1 MKTLLFM
8 LSRLILIIFF
18 VFSNITFS
26 QVDSTW
32 FSKRNKIIIPFEF
45 SNNLIILKV
54 KINGTELK
62 LLLDTG
68 AEKNVLFSFE
78 EEEKIV
84 INNAKK
90 IKITGV
96 GNGEPME
103 ATVSSKNQLKIKK
116 YIDNN
121 FSVYILNEEI
131 VDVINKLGIEIN
143 GILGY
148 SFFKERLIE
157 INYEKKKIIIHKD
170 RTILNSNKIK
180 KFTTESIEVKDDKP
194 YIKINSASRHNKRE
208 LKLLLDTGL
217 SDGLWLF
224 NKNDIFDKNQKFI
237 SDVLG
242 VGLSGEI
249 YGKRSRIDKLNLS
262 KFDFNDVLVAYPDSL
277 SFKNIKI
284 LEDRD
289 GSLGGEIIK
298 RFNLFLDYKNH
309 NIYIKP
315 NKNINDP
322 FNYNMSGIDVQHD
335 GIEVIKEKI
344 TLYNGIYRDD
354 TDFLGENEKLKYNY
368 RFVFQPT
375 YKITHIR
382 ENSPAAFVNLKEG
395 DKILSINKK
404 SAYNYTIQKIN
415 DLFQSEDGKKIKM
428 EVEREGKI
436 IEVIFYLKKII

>member
-1 MKTLLFM
+1 M
-8 LSRLILIIFF
+8 LRKYILIFIFF
-18 VFSNITFS
+18 YITFS
-26 QVDSTW
+26 FSQIDSTR
-32 FSKRNKIIIPFEF
+32 FSKKNKIIIPFEL
-45 SNNLIILKV
+45 SNNLIILNAE
-54 KINGTELK
+54 INGTNLK

-68 AEKNVLFSFE
+68 AEKNVLFSFDE
-78 EEEKIV
+78 NKKIS

-96 GNGEPME
+96 GSGNPME
-103 ATVSSKNQLKIKK
+103 SIFSSKNILKIKK
-116 YIDNN
+116 YIDND
-121 FSVYILNEEI
+121 FSIYILNEEI
-131 VDVINKLGIEIN
+131 VDVINKLGIEVN

-148 SFFKERLIE
+148 SFFKDRLIE
-157 INYEKKKIIIHKD
+157 INYDKKKIIIYKD
-170 RTILNSNKIK
+170 RKILNSNKIK
-180 KFTTESIEVKDDKP
+180 KFTAESIELKDDKP
-194 YIKINSASRHNKRE
+194 YIKIKSESRRNKRNF
-208 LKLLLDTGL
+208 KLLLDTGL

-224 NKNDIFDKNQKFI
+224 DKKKIFDKNQKFI
-237 SDVLG
+237 SDILG

-298 RFNLFLDYKNH
+298 RFNLFFDYKNH
-309 NIYIKP
+309 NIYMKP
-315 NKNINDP
+315 NKNIDDP

-375 YKITHIR
+375 YKIAHIR
-382 ENSPAAFVNLKEG
+382 ENSPAAFVSLKEG

-436 IEVIFYLKKII
+436 IEVEFYLKKII